1 MIRKSFFIIG
11 SLVILIVVFLLFPKK
26 VMVEDIFG
34 DNYLDQDA
42 GVSVQTI
49 NSGDIITIDVS
60 EEKQQELISLIESLE
75 FKKSD
80 ESYGPLDAK
89 YIVTSK
95 SNTSNKAYLFAEENI
110 VVFSSKSSRGYI
122 VQNEKVIQEIVDL
135 LP

>member
-1 MIRKSFFIIG
+1 
-11 SLVILIVVFLLFPKK
+11 
-26 VMVEDIFG
+26 MVEDIFG

-80 ESYGPLDAK
+80 ESYGPLDAFK
-89 YIVTSK
+89 
-95 SNTSNKAYLFAEENI
+95 NKPFE
-110 VVFSSKSSRGYI
+110 
-122 VQNEKVIQEIVDL
+122 
-135 LP
+135 